1 MVRRITTK
9 HRTRKKG
16 PEAVIQKNI
25 IEILTFNRCSVFRG
39 NVGKVRTPD
48 GRFFSTGLPNGF
60 PDLFGWRWSDKQIF
74 FIEVKAP
81 HGAIRQ
87 DQLAFHADLMHR
99 KVIHGIARSPEDALK
114 IVKQG
119 LIGYGY
125 PDTDKKIW
133 Y

>member
-1 MVRRITTK
+1 MVRRIATK
-9 HRTRKKG
+9 RRTRKKG
-16 PEAVIQKNI
+16 PEAIIQKSI
-25 IEILTFNRCSVFRG
+25 IAMLTFNRCTVFRG

-81 HGAIRQ
+81 KGKIRP
-87 DQLAFHADLMHR
+87 DQLAFHQDLMHR
-99 KVIHGIARSPEDALK
+99 RVIHGIARSVDDALK
-114 IVKQG
+114 IVKEG

-125 PDTDKKIW
+125 PDVNKKEW
-133 Y
+133 F

>member
-1 MVRRITTK
+1 MIRKRRK
-9 HRTRKKG
+9 AHKKG

-25 IEILTFNRCSVFRG
+25 IEMLSSNRCTVFRG

-48 GRFFSTGLPNGF
+48 GRFFNTGLPNGF
-60 PDLFGWRWSDKQIF
+60 PDLFGWRWSDGKMF

-81 HGAIRQ
+81 HGTIRT
-87 DQLAFHADLMHR
+87 DQIAFHADLMHH
-99 KVIHGIARSPEDALK
+99 KVIHGIARSTDDALK
-114 IVKQG
+114 IVKEG
-119 LIGYGY
+119 LVGYGY

>member
-1 MVRRITTK
+1 MIRKRRKI
-9 HRTRKKG
+9 HKKG
-16 PEAVIQKNI
+16 PEAKIQKNI
-25 IEILTFNRCSVFRG
+25 IAVLNLNRCTVFRG

-48 GRFFSTGLPNGF
+48 GRFFNTGLPNGF
-60 PDLFGWRWSDKQIF
+60 PDLFGWRWSDSKIF

-81 HGAIRQ
+81 HGKIRT
-87 DQLAFHADLMHR
+87 DQMAFHADLMHR
-99 KVIHGIARSPEDALK
+99 KVIHGIARSTDDALK
-114 IVKQG
+114 IVKEG

>member
-9 HRTRKKG
+9 RRTRKKG
-16 PEAVIQKNI
+16 PEAIIQKNI
-25 IEILTFNRCSVFRG
+25 IAMLAFNRCTVFRG

-81 HGAIRQ
+81 KGKIRP

-125 PDTDKKIW
+125 PDVNKKEW
-133 Y
+133 F